1 MAYQNTPQQMNE
13 ELQKFRDE
21 ISCIV
26 VLEQAGYRFV
36 RSESSARHMR
46 FRRVKGESIIVT
58 HGGKGWWDPHN
69 SSSIVKGSVID
80 LVRFL
85 NPGMSLGNARVELR
99 GMLGLAPSG
108 AEYVAEPKE
117 RKPARDPN
125 YMWKNRQAPQ
135 PGSAAWT
142 YLTRDRALPERIL
155 HLANQQGLLREG
167 MKGTAWFAH
176 HNNAGGLT
184 GMEMR
189 GPEYRGF
196 SSGGGGKMLF
206 RMRTGEKGVKPV
218 RLVIGESAIDVL
230 SYASMDPFFADPS
243 LYVSTGGGMSPE
255 ALEEFRA
262 LLGTIEAGGRV
273 MIVVDGDAQGDRYEE
288 IYAPMIR
295 EAGLKPLRYSPKGED
310 KDWNAVLQR
319 RARQDVAA

>member
-99 GMLGLAPSG
+99 GMLGLTPSW
-108 AEYVAEPKE
+108 AEYIAEPKE

-176 HNNAGGLT
+176 HSNAGELT

-230 SYASMDPFFADPS
+230 SYAAMDLFFADPS

-255 ALEEFRA
+255 AMEEFRA